1 MTDQTGITRLA
12 TGYGQGPTVTRE
24 APWVGIGVKGHWTDY
39 RDALNAAQLGFTVE
53 QKEMFWQK
61 DVLPNKFTP
70 GIFNAT
76 VTVNE
81 PTPMMANVRSDTQ
94 EALGYVTTQY
104 GIIQNEDA
112 FALLEPFTRVGGV
125 ITNAGMT
132 EQGLCF
138 MVLRMQQTKF
148 LGDYYDFDVMCCNSF
163 NTKFPLS
170 LIMVP
175 TRIICQNMYRKLMGN
190 NDSILHLRHASHA
203 DNRLKAANAAVNAI
217 DSYVTAFGL
226 SVEKAADKYMDS
238 TEYTKLVELLF
249 PYPKPGNP
257 REQMTKDKV
266 DKMRVEFYDRYYMAP
281 DNVKFH
287 RTGMGFLNAYYD
299 FLSHRDPGK
308 NMPGSWEDRRLSSLV
323 SGSSIKPK
331 IIQACM

>member
-1 MTDQTGITRLA
+1 MTDQTGITRLT

-39 RDALNAAQLGFTVE
+39 RDALDAAQLGFTVE
-53 QKEMFWQK
+53 QKEMYWDKPVSQTLIQGSYQTWMK
-61 DVLPNKFTP
+61 
-70 GIFNAT
+70 
-76 VTVNE
+76 E

-112 FALLEPFTRVGGV
+112 FALLEPFTRVGGI

>member
-1 MTDQTGITRLA
+1 MMSDTTTLSVA
-12 TGYGQGPTVTRE
+12 HGPSITRE

-53 QKEMFWQK
+53 QKEMFWWRP
-61 DVLPNKFTP
+61 DFRMPAVVH
-70 GIFNAT
+70 A
-76 VTVNE
+76 E
-81 PTPMMANVRSDTQ
+81 HTPMMANVRSDTQ

-112 FALLEPFTRVGGV
+112 FALLEPFTRVGGI

-308 NMPGSWEDRRLSSLV
+308 NMPGSWEDQRLSSLV

>member
-1 MTDQTGITRLA
+1 MTNTTTLSVA
-12 TGYGQGPTVTRE
+12 HGPSITRE

-53 QKEMFWQK
+53 QKEMYW
-61 DVLPNKFTP
+61 DRLVLGTFIQGSYQTWMK
-70 GIFNAT
+70 
-76 VTVNE
+76 E

-112 FALLEPFTRVGGV
+112 FALLEPFTRVGGI

-148 LGDYYDFDVMCCNSF
+148 LGDNYDFDVMCCNSF

-203 DNRLKAANAAVNAI
+203 DSRLKAANAAVNAI
-217 DSYVTAFGL
+217 DSYVNAFGL
-226 SVEKAADKYMDS
+226 SVEKAADKLMDAS
-238 TEYTKLVELLF
+238 KYNQLVELLF

-287 RTGMGFLNAYYD
+287 GTGMGFLNAYYD

-331 IIQACM
+331 LIQACM

>member
-1 MTDQTGITRLA
+1 MSDITRLA
-12 TGYGQGPTVTRE
+12 TNYGQGPTITRE
-24 APWVGIGVKGHWTDY
+24 APWVGIGVRGHWTDY
-39 RDALNAAQLGFTVE
+39 RDALNAAQLGFTVD
-53 QKEMFWQK
+53 QMPLFWHKGVIQ
-61 DVLPNKFTP
+61 DPF
-70 GIFNAT
+70 
-76 VTVNE
+76 VTGVSHPVITTE
-81 PTPMMANVRSDTQ
+81 PTPMVANVRTDTQ

-112 FALLEPFTRVGGV
+112 FALLEPFTAAGGV

-138 MVLRMQQTKF
+138 MVLRMMDKEF
-148 LGDYYDFDVMCCNSF
+148 LGDRYDFDVMCCNSF

-203 DNRLKAANAAVNAI
+203 DNRLKAANAAVGAI
-217 DSYVTAFGL
+217 GSYVSAFGL

-238 TEYTKLVELLF
+238 TEYTRLVELLF

-266 DKMRVEFYDRYYMAP
+266 DRMRAEFYDRYYMAP